1 MALVRWKNSGD
12 LMPWSAF
19 SDLQGELNRLME
31 DFTYDWNALGRNW
44 RPPMDLV
51 ETQDAYVL
59 EADVPGVSSDDLH
72 IETLDNTITI
82 RGKREY
88 KRNETD
94 RNVHRMENRYGEF
107 QRTFEVPGG
116 FDNDNV
122 KAELRDGVLRVTLPK
137 RESAKPKRIE
147 LSVK

>member
-1 MALVRWKNSGD
+1 MALVRWRNSGD

-19 SDLQGELNRLME
+19 SDLQSEMNKLME
-31 DFTYDWNALGRNW
+31 GFPCDWNALGRGW
-44 RPPMDLV
+44 RPAMDLV
-51 ETQDAYVL
+51 ETEDAYVL
-59 EADVPGVSSDDLH
+59 EADVPGVRSEDLH
-72 IETLDNTITI
+72 IETIDNAVTV

-88 KRNETD
+88 HLKETD
-94 RNVHRMENRYGEF
+94 RNVHRLENRYGEF

-116 FDNDNV
+116 FDGDKV

-147 LSVK
+147 LSEN